1 MAFDGFFTHAMVKE
15 LNDTLQTGR
24 VMCVNQ
30 PYPAEMVMV
39 VRAHRHNYSLL
50 VSANP
55 SYPRVQLTTIP
66 YQNPAVPSNFAMTM
80 RKYLEGAI
88 IESIEQV
95 ENDRIV
101 KINFTNRDELGD
113 NQKLVIYIEIMARH
127 SNVSLVSEPDG
138 KIIETIK
145 HVGSDQNRVRILLPG
160 APFVMPPKQERTN
173 PYLPNQKY
181 SDLVRR
187 YQTDLDDLA
196 HALQQTYQGLAP
208 ATAHELASE
217 LLTAD
222 NLPTAYEQFINH
234 FNHPTPTILTSEHG
248 KKSFMVFPPVD
259 HHGSLQT
266 FPTLSAMLDAFY
278 AQKAE
283 SDRTKELAGQVL
295 KVVKNELK
303 KDRRKVKKLHH
314 QLSEAADADYY
325 RVRGEILTT
334 FMGKVKAGM
343 TDIDL
348 PNFYD
353 NNQPLHI
360 KLAPELSPSK
370 NAQKYFTKYDKLKAS
385 VAYVNEQLAL
395 TQKEIDYF
403 ENILSQIEIASPA
416 DVQDIKVELQ
426 EQGYI
431 KQQNKGKKKRKVRTS
446 KPEEFHASD
455 GTTILV
461 GKNNLQNDRLSFKT
475 ANKNE
480 FWFHVKDMPGSH
492 VIVRSTAPTDET
504 IQEAAELAAYFSK
517 GRNSDQV
524 PVDYLR
530 VKQLHKPNGAKPG
543 FVTFRGQK
551 TLSVTPKLLQN

>member
-1 MAFDGFFTHAMVKE
+1 
-15 LNDTLQTGR
+15 
-24 VMCVNQ
+24 
-30 PYPAEMVMV
+30 
-39 VRAHRHNYSLL
+39 
-50 VSANP
+50 
-55 SYPRVQLTTIP
+55 
-66 YQNPAVPSNFAMTM
+66 
-80 RKYLEGAI
+80 
-88 IESIEQV
+88 
-95 ENDRIV
+95 
-101 KINFTNRDELGD
+101 
-113 NQKLVIYIEIMARH
+113 
-127 SNVSLVSEPDG
+127 
-138 KIIETIK
+138 
-145 HVGSDQNRVRILLPG
+145 
-160 APFVMPPKQERTN
+160 
-173 PYLPNQKY
+173 
-181 SDLVRR
+181 
-187 YQTDLDDLA
+187 
-196 HALQQTYQGLAP
+196 
-208 ATAHELASE
+208 
-217 LLTAD
+217 
-222 NLPTAYEQFINH
+222 
-234 FNHPTPTILTSEHG
+234 
-248 KKSFMVFPPVD
+248 
-259 HHGSLQT
+259 
-266 FPTLSAMLDAFY
+266 MLDAFY

-303 KDRRKVKKLHH
+303 KDRRKVKKLNH

-325 RVRGEILTT
+325 RIRGEILTT
-334 FMGKVKAGM
+334 FMGQVKAGM

-431 KQQNKGKKKRKVRTS
+431 KQRNKGKKKRKIRAS

-517 GRNSDQV
+517 GRNSDHV

-543 FVTFRGQK
+543 FVIFRGQK

>member
-24 VMCVNQ
+24 VMRVNQ

-101 KINFTNRDELGD
+101 KINFTNRNELGD

-127 SNVSLVSEPDG
+127 SNVSLVSEPNG

-181 SDLVRR
+181 SDLVRQ
-187 YQTDLDDLA
+187 YQTDLNGLA

-208 ATAHELASE
+208 ATARELASE
-217 LLTAD
+217 LLNAD

-234 FNHPTPTILTSEHG
+234 FNHPTPTILTNDRG
-248 KKSFMVFPPVD
+248 KKSFMAFPPVD
-259 HHGSLQT
+259 HQGSLQT

-303 KDRRKVKKLHH
+303 KDRRKVKKLNH

-325 RVRGEILTT
+325 RIRGEILTT
-334 FMGKVKAGM
+334 FMGQVKAGM

-431 KQQNKGKKKRKVRTS
+431 KQRNKGKKKRKIRAS

-517 GRNSDQV
+517 GRNSDHV

-543 FVTFRGQK
+543 FVIFRGQK